1 MLFMEEPIQKC
12 IALLADQK
20 LTIAFA
26 ESVTTGALCLKF
38 GIVPNSGKVF
48 KGGIVCYD
56 GDIKLKYLGVSKEV
70 VDKYTPESAEV
81 TEQMAK
87 GLKYLLDADVS
98 VAVTGLC
105 SAGGSECEG
114 KPVGT
119 IFTNVLYKNNHYA
132 IREVFAGHPQ
142 EIVDFAVEDIINKIN
157 GILTGN

>member
-1 MLFMEEPIQKC
+1 MEEPIQKC
-12 IALLADQK
+12 IALLSVQK

-56 GDIKLKYLGVSKEV
+56 GDIKLKHLGVTKETV
-70 VDKYTPESAEV
+70 EKYTPESAEV
-81 TEQMAK
+81 TEQMAR
-87 GLKYLLDADVS
+87 GLRDFLEADIS

-119 IFTNVLYKNNHYA
+119 IFTNIFHNNRHFSH
-132 IREVFAGHPQ
+132 REVFAGNPQ

-157 GILTGN
+157 LMLTGN

>member
-1 MLFMEEPIQKC
+1 MEEPIQKC
-12 IALLADQK
+12 ITLLSDQK

-26 ESVTTGALCLKF
+26 ESVTTGALCHKF

-48 KGGIVCYD
+48 KGGLVSYD
-56 GDIKLKYLGVSKEV
+56 GELKLKYLGVTKEM

-81 TEQMAK
+81 TEQMAI
-87 GLKYLLDADVS
+87 GLRDFLEADVS

-119 IFTNVLYKNNHYA
+119 IFTNILFNNRHYP
-132 IREVFAGHPQ
+132 IRKVFAGGPG
-142 EIVDFAVEDIINKIN
+142 EIVDFAVDDIIKEIN
-157 GILTGN
+157 LMLTNN